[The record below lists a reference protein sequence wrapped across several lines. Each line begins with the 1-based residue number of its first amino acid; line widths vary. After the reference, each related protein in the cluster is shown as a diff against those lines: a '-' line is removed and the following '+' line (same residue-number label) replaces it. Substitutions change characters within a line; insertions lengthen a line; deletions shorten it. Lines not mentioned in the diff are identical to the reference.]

1 MDVELLYNRSGS
13 GRVRILYSRIKLPCS
28 SRSFQEYI
36 VGLHIYKVYSNVLC
50 FGLKIN
56 DCIRLLTKFSVNS
69 FIKQTFVNR
78 SLKGKAIFL

>member
-13 GRVRILYSRIKLPCS
+13 GRVRILYSRTKLPCS